1 MSEAEHDPELPEKP
15 PVSIGKRLLVGS
27 GLFIVLLLGLGLA
40 HHYVQGSRAKSQ
52 LTRALEELDESD
64 PGWRLEDIEAARP
77 DPAEEDNSARVA
89 MAARRLIPKGAL
101 DYRVMEPLD
110 KLPPPPELLDA
121 ARAQLLDRE
130 LLRVSAA
137 LQQARRLADMPVGRH
152 RLMFAHNPINT
163 LLEDQQ
169 NTRTVFNLLRYDVLN
184 ESQKGNAK
192 QALSSGKAILNAARS
207 LDDEPLLISQLI
219 RIAGVA
225 VAGDAIERALALGEP
240 PDKELAGLQA
250 LVEQEEAHPTLIVGL
265 RGERA
270 SLHRLYRGVADGSI
284 DATELFAGG
293 PNARMDLGARFMGWH
308 GPSMARREHPRMLKL
323 MGQVIDNAR
332 LPPHEQAAAEKKL
345 DAEMRSL
352 RDNGAILTS
361 MLVPAVVKVSEA
373 TRRKLALVRCL
384 KVVAALERYR
394 KEKGGWPG
402 KLEELT
408 PKLLSAVPL
417 DPYDGKPLRYRVGG
431 GGVVVYS
438 VGPDGSDNGGNINHE
453 RPTEPGTDLGYHLW
467 DVKQRRQQAKPP
479 PAPAAPPEAPRP
491 PEASHE

>member
-1 MSEAEHDPELPEKP
+1 MSEAEHDGEASEKP
-15 PVSIGKRLLVGS
+15 RVSIWKRLLLGS
-27 GLFIVLLLGLGLA
+27 GLFIVLLLALGLA
-40 HHYVQGSRAKSQ
+40 QYYVQGRAAKSQ

-64 PGWRLEDIEAARP
+64 PGWRLEELEAARP
-77 DPAEEDNSARVA
+77 DPAEKDNSARVA
-89 MAARRLIPKGAL
+89 VAARRLMPKGAL
-101 DYRVMEPLD
+101 DPRVMEPLD
-110 KLPPPPELLDA
+110 KLPPPPELLDL
-121 ARAQLLDRE
+121 ARAELLDRE

-152 RLMFAHNPINT
+152 RLMFAPNPIYT

-207 LDDEPLLISQLI
+207 LDDEPLIISQLI
-219 RIAGVA
+219 RMAGVA

-250 LVEQEEAHPTLIVGL
+250 LLEKEEAHPTLIVAL

-270 SLHRLYRGVADGSI
+270 MLHLMYRGVADGSI

-293 PNARMDLGARFMGWH
+293 PRSRMDLGARFMGWQ

-323 MGQVIDNAR
+323 MSKVIDSAR

-352 RDNGAILTS
+352 RENGAILTS
-361 MLVPAVVKVSEA
+361 MLVPAVYKVSEA
-373 TRRKLALVRCL
+373 GRRKLALVRCL
-384 KVVAALERYR
+384 KVVVALERYR
-394 KEKGGWPG
+394 KEKGLWPA
-402 KLEELT
+402 KLEELA

-417 DPYDGKPLRYRVGG
+417 DPHDGKPLRYRVGG
-431 GGVVVYS
+431 GGAVVYS
-438 VGPDGSDNGGNINHE
+438 VGPDGADNGGNIDRE
-453 RPTEPGTDLGYHLW
+453 RPTEPGSDLGYHLW
-467 DVKQRRQQAKPP
+467 DVKQRRQKAKPP
-479 PAPAAPPEAPRP
+479 PAPAPKEATQAPGSKP
-491 PEASHE
+491 